1 MNIAPKPP
9 LARQGQQLASHGRYG
24 DTQLVHMN
32 PYEVQGLAA
41 MSPTGQL
48 TKNPVTGQPE
58 AFLPML
64 VPLLGSVAGKAIAG
78 KAIGS
83 ALAGAVGSGLATWA
97 QTGDFEKG
105 VISGVTGFGLGKVL
119 GAGTDVVNQDTAA
132 ALQNVDTA
140 QQAVQTAGTDVLKAN
155 QMLPTEAMIA
165 DATPPMSV
173 DPFDPSNLR
182 FQQAANVPAFSPEQ
196 TAYASSVAGLDSAQ
210 SGLEAARQNVT
221 AGDMFRSFT
230 DSDAL
235 TAMGKAAL
243 RPDALLPIA
252 VGAGTQAQVAQ
263 QDAMAQMQ
271 KDNERE
277 DAAYAQGF
285 KDVLTDSLGMA
296 RGSEPNPYANFY
308 AAKGGRMPSY
318 NGGGQTDKLEGDLF
332 VDPLENAG
340 IDATSGLKGYGLD
353 EDSRYFIKPREGSAG
368 ERQRYLRGFEKLDPP
383 TDYRHGFEEEFQ
395 FFDYIGDR
403 DVPRELDTFGAG
415 PSDYLAGL
423 LAADLAKTNAPSAPN
438 TSPLATYDTVRAD
451 QFSGVDNFGDYGVG
465 DLPAAP
471 DLPDITDTVVQGT
484 LGGDVVV
491 SDTQGGGTGDDT
503 VTGND
508 TGVTVD
514 PTPDY
519 IQALDALNI
528 AKDGDY
534 DRPEGESV
542 YDVMQDYGATDQQ
555 IADYYG
561 VDAAGVAEA
570 ADVIGGGRALA
581 DAGLTLGVADES
593 GVVDYAQ
600 EEVDQVYDM
609 LTAGDV
615 SLAAAAD
622 YFQTSG
628 DEILANMS
636 AIADAR
642 KLDAEREA
650 AQLENLSAYGSIPEI
665 ATQETI
671 NDLVDGIESN
681 MFTVDQVAAQYGL
694 EADAVQ
700 AEYDRIQ
707 GARDAEAALVAAA
720 AANPVAAVPNL
731 DFSAVDTSGMNIDPT
746 AFYGD
751 EGAATGGQV
760 GKKRFMTRMGEVE
773 LAEGGL
779 ADVPVSEEFMQEV
792 VVEEPT
798 PEQMLGSAV
807 GVEEARFGPDIDYND
822 LINMTVEAIKGNAE
836 NADEV
841 INLFIEEFGTDKFQ
855 QLREV
860 VLQSIVPDAQTEG
873 MIAGDSGGMDDEV
886 MGMIGEEQPVAV
898 SPGEYIVA
906 ADVVSGLGDGNS
918 DAGADVLDEMMQ
930 NVRNA
935 RSGGRQPSPIDKSAV
950 MPA

>member
-32 PYEVQGLAA
+32 PHEVQGLAS

-64 VPLLGSVAGKAIAG
+64 VPLLGSMAGKAIAG
-78 KAIGS
+78 KAVGS
-83 ALAGAVGSGLATWA
+83 ALAGAIGSGLATWA

-105 VISGVTGFGLGKVL
+105 IVSGVTGFGLGKVL
-119 GAGTDVVNQDTAA
+119 GAGTDVVNQEAATALGEANA
-132 ALQNVDTA
+132 AQAGLAESTKDLMASGQDIPTMLAGPPVPDYIPNVSGPGLNQGVTPDFQGPLTDMGANITPA
-140 QQAVQTAGTDVLKAN
+140 QIENV
-155 QMLPTEAMIA
+155 
-165 DATPPMSV
+165 
-173 DPFDPSNLR
+173 NL
-182 FQQAANVPAFSPEQ
+182 QAAVPNSLRE
-196 TAYASSVAGLDSAQ
+196 LDI
-210 SGLEAARQNVT
+210 ARQNVP
-221 AGDMFRSFT
+221 AGDMFRSFA

-235 TAMGKAAL
+235 TAMGKKAL
-243 RPDALLPIA
+243 SPDALLPMA
-252 VGAGTQAQVAQ
+252 VGAGTQAQIAQ

-296 RGSEPNPYANFY
+296 RGSEPNPYSNFY
-308 AAKGGRMPSY
+308 ASGGVVHKR
-318 NGGGQTDKLEGDLF
+318 NGGYFEDDEYIDPSDL
-332 VDPLENAG
+332 VQNPTAG
-340 IDATSGLKGYGLD
+340 LSYGLD
-353 EDSRYFIKPREGSAG
+353 SDNRYYIRPREGGGG

-395 FFDYIGDR
+395 FFDYIDDR

-415 PSDYLAGL
+415 ASDYLAGL

-438 TSPLATYDTVRAD
+438 TSPLASYDTTKGT
-451 QFSGVDNFGDYGVG
+451 QFSGVHNFGDYGVG
-465 DLPAAP
+465 DLPSAP

-484 LGGDVVV
+484 LGGAAGGA
-491 SDTQGGGTGDDT
+491 DTLGGGTGDDT
-503 VTGND
+503 VTGTGGDNGSGDD
-508 TGVTVD
+508 TGGD
-514 PTPDY
+514 DTPDY
-519 IQALDALNI
+519 IKALDALNI

-542 YDVMQDYGATDQQ
+542 YDVMQEYSVTDDQ
-555 IADYYG
+555 IAEYYD

-570 ADVIGGGRALA
+570 ADIIGGGRTLA
-581 DAGLTLGVADES
+581 DAGLSLADE
-593 GVVDYAQ
+593 YAQ
-600 EEVDQVYDM
+600 TEVDQVYDM

-628 DEILANMS
+628 DEILGNMG

-642 KLDAEREA
+642 KLESE
-650 AQLENLSAYGSIPEI
+650 QLENLSAYGSIPQIE
-665 ATQETI
+665 TQENI
-671 NDLVDGIESN
+671 NALVDGIEN
-681 MFTVDQVAAQYGL
+681 NLFTVDQVAAQYGL
-694 EADAVQ
+694 DAAAVQ
-700 AEYDRIQ
+700 AEYDRIR
-707 GARDAEAALVAAA
+707 GARDAEAALVA
-720 AANPVAAVPNL
+720 N
-731 DFSAVDTSGMNIDPT
+731 
-746 AFYGD
+746 
-751 EGAATGGQV
+751 AATGGQM

-773 LAEGGL
+773 LADGGL
-779 ADVPVSEEFMQEV
+779 ADVPVSEEFMQEIPPEQMMMEETT
-792 VVEEPT
+792 VVEE
-798 PEQMLGSAV
+798 M
-807 GVEEARFGPDIDYND
+807 PDIDYND
-822 LINMTVEAIKGNAE
+822 LIAMTVEAIKGNAE

-841 INLFIEEFGTDKFQ
+841 INLFIEEFGTEKFQ
-855 QLREV
+855 QLREA

-918 DAGADVLDEMMQ
+918 DAGADVLDDMMQ

-935 RSGGRQPSPIDKSAV
+935 RSGGRQPSPVDKSAV

>member
-1 MNIAPKPP
+1 
-9 LARQGQQLASHGRYG
+9 
-24 DTQLVHMN
+24 MN

-64 VPLLGSVAGKAIAG
+64 APIIGSVVGKAALG
-78 KAIGS
+78 KAVGS
-83 ALAGAVGSGLATWA
+83 GLAGAIGSGLATWA

-119 GAGTDVVNQDTAA
+119 GAGTDVVNQDAATALGEANA
-132 ALQNVDTA
+132 AQAGLAESTKDLMASGQDIPTMLAGPPAPDYIPNVSGPGLNQGVTPFQGPLTNMGADITPA
-140 QQAVQTAGTDVLKAN
+140 QIENV
-155 QMLPTEAMIA
+155 
-165 DATPPMSV
+165 
-173 DPFDPSNLR
+173 NL
-182 FQQAANVPAFSPEQ
+182 QAAVPNSLRD
-196 TAYASSVAGLDSAQ
+196 LDI
-210 SGLEAARQNVT
+210 ARQSVT

-235 TAMGKAAL
+235 TAMGKKAL
-243 RPDALLPIA
+243 SPDALLPIA

-296 RGSEPNPYANFY
+296 RGSEPNPYSNFY
-308 AAKGGRMPSY
+308 ASGGMIPSY
-318 NGGGQTDKLEGDLF
+318 NGGGQLEADLF

-423 LAADLAKTNAPSAPN
+423 LAAGDTGAPTAPG

-491 SDTQGGGTGDDT
+491 SDTQGGGTGGDT
-503 VTGND
+503 VTGKD

-519 IQALDALNI
+519 IKALDALNI
-528 AKDGDY
+528 VKDGDY

-581 DAGLTLGVADES
+581 DAGLSLADE
-593 GVVDYAQ
+593 YAQ
-600 EEVDQVYDM
+600 TEVDQVYDM

-628 DEILANMS
+628 DEILANMG

-642 KLDAEREA
+642 KLESE
-650 AQLENLSAYGSIPEI
+650 QLENLSAYGATPQIE
-665 ATQETI
+665 TQETI
-671 NDLVDGIESN
+671 NELVDGIESN

-694 EADAVQ
+694 DAAAVQ

-746 AFYGD
+746 AFYGT
-751 EGAATGGQV
+751 EGAATGGQI

-855 QLREV
+855 QLREA

>member
-32 PYEVQGLAA
+32 PYEVQGLAS

-64 VPLLGSVAGKAIAG
+64 VPLIGSMAGKALAG

-83 ALAGAVGSGLATWA
+83 ALAGGLGSAAATFI

-105 VISGVTGFGLGKVL
+105 VVSGLTGFGLGKVL
-119 GAGTDVVNQDTAA
+119 GAGTDVVNQDAATA
-132 ALQNVDTA
+132 LGNVDAA
-140 QQAVQTAGTDVLKAN
+140 QQAVQTAGTDVLKAQ
-155 QMLPTEAMIA
+155 QMIPTEAMIA

-230 DSDAL
+230 DPDAL
-235 TAMGKAAL
+235 TAMGKKAL
-243 RPDALLPIA
+243 SPDALLPMA
-252 VGAGTQAQVAQ
+252 VGAGTQAQIAQ

-285 KDVLTDSLGMA
+285 KNVLTDSLGMA
-296 RGSEPNPYANFY
+296 RGSEPNPYQNFY
-308 AAKGGRMPSY
+308 SAKGGRMPSKGVVHKR
-318 NGGGQTDKLEGDLF
+318 NGGYFGEGDEYI
-332 VDPLENAG
+332 DPSDLVQNPTAG
-340 IDATSGLKGYGLD
+340 LSYGLD
-353 EDSRYFIKPREGSAG
+353 SDNRYYIRPREGSGA
-368 ERQRYLRGFEKLDPP
+368 ERQSYLKGDFKIDPP

-423 LAADLAKTNAPSAPN
+423 LAANLGATDAPSAPN
-438 TSPLATYDTVRAD
+438 TSPLSTYDTTKAS
-451 QFSGVDNFGDYGVG
+451 QFSGVDNFGDYGVR
-465 DLPAAP
+465 DLPPAP
-471 DLPDITDTVVQGT
+471 DLPDITDTVV
-484 LGGDVVV
+484 
-491 SDTQGGGTGDDT
+491 DDT
-503 VTGND
+503 VVSGGEDNALVG
-508 TGVTVD
+508 GVDNTVVGTPIVEEEVVD
-514 PTPDY
+514 PPIPDY
-519 IQALDALNI
+519 IAALDALNI

-542 YDVMQDYGATDQQ
+542 YDVMQAYNLTDDQ
-555 IADYYG
+555 IADYYD

-570 ADVIGGGRALA
+570 ADVIGGGRTLSGAGFSLA
-581 DAGLTLGVADES
+581 DE
-593 GVVDYAQ
+593 YAQ
-600 EEVDQVYDM
+600 EDVDQVYDM

-628 DEILANMS
+628 DEILANMG
-636 AIADAR
+636 AIADER
-642 KLDAEREA
+642 KREEE
-650 AQLENLSAYGSIPEI
+650 QLASLSAYGSVPQME
-665 ATQETI
+665 TQENI
-671 NDLVDGIESN
+671 NALVDGIEN
-681 MFTVDQVAAQYGL
+681 NLFTVDQVAAQYGL
-694 EADAVQ
+694 DAAAVQ
-700 AEYDRIQ
+700 AEYDRIR
-707 GARDAEAALVAAA
+707 GARDAEAALVA
-720 AANPVAAVPNL
+720 N
-731 DFSAVDTSGMNIDPT
+731 
-746 AFYGD
+746 
-751 EGAATGGQV
+751 AATGGQM

-807 GVEEARFGPDIDYND
+807 GVEEARFSPEIDYND
-822 LINMTVEAIKGNAE
+822 LIAMTVEAIKGNAE
-836 NADEV
+836 NADEI
-841 INLFIEEFGTDKFQ
+841 INLFIEEFGTEKFQ
-855 QLREV
+855 QLREA

-873 MIAGDSGGMDDEV
+873 MIAGSSGGMDDEI

-918 DAGADVLDEMMQ
+918 DAGADILDVVQE
-930 NVRNA
+930 NVRMA
-935 RSGGRQPSPIDKSAV
+935 RTGGRQPAPIDLSKV

>member
-64 VPLLGSVAGKAIAG
+64 APIIGSVVGKAALG

-83 ALAGAVGSGLATWA
+83 GLAGAIGSGLATWA

-119 GAGTDVVNQDTAA
+119 GAGTDAVNPEVKS
-132 ALQNVDTA
+132 ALAGVDTA
-140 QQAVQTAGTDVLKAN
+140 QQAVQTAGTDVLQAN
-155 QMLPTEAMIA
+155 QMLPSVSQGGFESLTPAMEQAGAVTNISPQQIA
-165 DATPPMSV
+165 SIQ
-173 DPFDPSNLR
+173 S
-182 FQQAANVPAFSPEQ
+182 QQ
-196 TAYASSVAGLDSAQ
+196 GLLGAQ
-210 SGLEAARQNVT
+210 SALDAARQNVT
-221 AGDMFRSFT
+221 AGDVFKSFT
-230 DSDAL
+230 TKEGL
-235 TAMGKAAL
+235 GAMGKAAL

-252 VGAGTQAQVAQ
+252 VGEGTQAQAAQ

-296 RGSEPNPYANFY
+296 RGSEPNPYSNFY
-308 AAKGGRMPSY
+308 SAKGGRMPSY
-318 NGGGQTDKLEGDLF
+318 NGGGQLEADLF
-332 VDPLENAG
+332 VDPLDNAG

-353 EDSRYFIKPREGSAG
+353 EDNRYFIKPREGSAG

-383 TDYRHGFEEEFQ
+383 SDYRHGFEEEFQ

-423 LAADLAKTNAPSAPN
+423 LAAGDTGAPTAPG

-484 LGGDVVV
+484 LGGDAGEV
-491 SDTQGGGTGDDT
+491 DTLGGGTGDDT
-503 VTGND
+503 TTVTD
-508 TGVTVD
+508 TSVTVD

-519 IQALDALNI
+519 IKALDALNI

-542 YDVMQDYGATDQQ
+542 YDVMQEYDVTDDQ
-555 IADYYG
+555 IAEYYG
-561 VDAAGVAEA
+561 VDAADVAEA

-581 DAGLTLGVADES
+581 DAGLSLADE
-593 GVVDYAQ
+593 YAQ
-600 EEVDQVYDM
+600 TEVDQVYDM

-628 DEILANMS
+628 DEILANMG

-642 KLDAEREA
+642 KLESE
-650 AQLENLSAYGSIPEI
+650 QLENLSAYGSIPQI

-700 AEYDRIQ
+700 AEYDRIR

-720 AANPVAAVPNL
+720 AANSVAAVPNL

-746 AFYGD
+746 AFYGT

-935 RSGGRQPSPIDKSAV
+935 RSGERQPSPIDKSAV

>member
-64 VPLLGSVAGKAIAG
+64 VPLLGSMAGKAIAG

-83 ALAGAVGSGLATWA
+83 ALAGAIGSGLATWA

-105 VISGVTGFGLGKVL
+105 IVSGVTGFGLGKVL
-119 GAGTDVVNQDTAA
+119 GAGTDVVNQEAATALGEANA
-132 ALQNVDTA
+132 AQAGLAESTKDLMASGQDIPTMLAGPPVPDYIPNVSGPGLNQGVTPDFQGPLTDMGANITPA
-140 QQAVQTAGTDVLKAN
+140 QIENV
-155 QMLPTEAMIA
+155 
-165 DATPPMSV
+165 
-173 DPFDPSNLR
+173 NL
-182 FQQAANVPAFSPEQ
+182 QAAVPNSLRE
-196 TAYASSVAGLDSAQ
+196 LDI
-210 SGLEAARQNVT
+210 ARQNVP
-221 AGDMFRSFT
+221 AGDMFRSFA

-235 TAMGKAAL
+235 TAMGKKAL
-243 RPDALLPIA
+243 SPDALLPIA
-252 VGAGTQAQVAQ
+252 VGAGTQAQIAQ

-308 AAKGGRMPSY
+308 AAKGGRMPSKGVVHKR
-318 NGGGQTDKLEGDLF
+318 NGGYFDDDEYIDPSDL
-332 VDPLENAG
+332 VKNPTAG
-340 IDATSGLKGYGLD
+340 LSYGLD
-353 EDSRYFIKPREGSAG
+353 SDNRYYIRPREGSGA
-368 ERQRYLRGFEKLDPP
+368 ERQSYLKGDFKIDPP

-423 LAADLAKTNAPSAPN
+423 LAANLGATDAPSAPN
-438 TSPLATYDTVRAD
+438 TSPLSTYDTVRAD
-451 QFSGVDNFGDYGVG
+451 QFSGVDNFGDYGIR
-465 DLPAAP
+465 DAAP
-471 DLPDITDTVVQGT
+471 APNLPDITDTVV
-484 LGGDVVV
+484 
-491 SDTQGGGTGDDT
+491 DDT
-503 VTGND
+503 VVSGNED
-508 TGVTVD
+508 NALVGGVDNTVVGTPIVD
-514 PTPDY
+514 AEEEVVDTPDY
-519 IQALDALNI
+519 ISALDALNI
-528 AKDGDY
+528 SRDGAY
-534 DRPEGESV
+534 DRPEGEAV
-542 YDVMQDYGATDQQ
+542 FDVMQQYGVTDDQ

-570 ADVIGGGRALA
+570 ADVIGGGRALSG
-581 DAGLTLGVADES
+581 AGLSLADE
-593 GVVDYAQ
+593 YAQ
-600 EEVDQVYDM
+600 EDVDQVYDM

-628 DEILANMS
+628 DEILANMG
-636 AIADAR
+636 AIADER
-642 KLDAEREA
+642 KREEE
-650 AQLENLSAYGSIPEI
+650 QLASLSAYGSIPQME
-665 ATQETI
+665 TQENI
-671 NDLVDGIESN
+671 NALVDGIEN
-681 MFTVDQVAAQYGL
+681 NLFTVDQVAAQYGL
-694 EADAVQ
+694 DAAAVQ

-707 GARDAEAALVAAA
+707 GARDAEAALI
-720 AANPVAAVPNL
+720 
-731 DFSAVDTSGMNIDPT
+731 SGRIDPT
-746 AFYGD
+746 DFYAT
-751 EGAATGGQV
+751 EGAAKGGQI

-779 ADVPVSEEFMQEV
+779 ADVPVSEEFMQEIPPEQMV
-792 VVEEPT
+792 MEETTVVEE
-798 PEQMLGSAV
+798 M
-807 GVEEARFGPDIDYND
+807 PDIDYND
-822 LINMTVEAIKGNAE
+822 LIAMTVEAIKGNAE

-873 MIAGDSGGMDDEV
+873 MIAGDSGGMADEV

>member
-64 VPLLGSVAGKAIAG
+64 APIIGSVVGKAALG

-83 ALAGAVGSGLATWA
+83 GLAGAIGSGLATWA

-119 GAGTDVVNQDTAA
+119 GAGTDVVNPEVKS
-132 ALQNVDTA
+132 ALAGVDTA
-140 QQAVQTAGTDVLKAN
+140 QQAVQTAGTDVLQAAPN
-155 QMLPTEAMIA
+155 QMLPSVSQGGFESLTPAMEQAGAVTNISPQQIA
-165 DATPPMSV
+165 SIQ
-173 DPFDPSNLR
+173 S
-182 FQQAANVPAFSPEQ
+182 QQ
-196 TAYASSVAGLDSAQ
+196 GLLGAQ
-210 SGLEAARQNVT
+210 SALDAARQNVT
-221 AGDMFRSFT
+221 AGDVFKSFT
-230 DSDAL
+230 TKEGL
-235 TAMGKAAL
+235 GAMGKAAL

-252 VGAGTQAQVAQ
+252 VGEGTQAQVAQ

-308 AAKGGRMPSY
+308 SSGGRMPSY
-318 NGGGQTDKLEGDLF
+318 NGGGQLEADLF

-353 EDSRYFIKPREGSAG
+353 EDNRYFIRPREGSAG

-465 DLPAAP
+465 DLPPAP

-484 LGGDVVV
+484 LGGDAGGT
-491 SDTQGGGTGDDT
+491 DTLGGGTGDDT
-503 VTGND
+503 TTVKD

-519 IQALDALNI
+519 IKALDALNI

-542 YDVMQDYGATDQQ
+542 YDVMQEYDVTDDQ
-555 IADYYG
+555 IAEYYG

-581 DAGLTLGVADES
+581 DAGLSLADE
-593 GVVDYAQ
+593 YAQ
-600 EEVDQVYDM
+600 TEVDQVYDM

-628 DEILANMS
+628 DEILANMG

-642 KLDAEREA
+642 KLESE
-650 AQLENLSAYGSIPEI
+650 QLENLSAYGSIPQI

-700 AEYDRIQ
+700 AEYDRIR

-746 AFYGD
+746 AFYGT

-779 ADVPVSEEFMQEV
+779 ADVPVSEEFMQEIPPEQMV
-792 VVEEPT
+792 MEETTVVEE
-798 PEQMLGSAV
+798 M
-807 GVEEARFGPDIDYND
+807 PDIDYND
-822 LINMTVEAIKGNAE
+822 LIAMTVEAIKGNAE

>member
-58 AFLPML
+58 AFLPMIA
-64 VPLLGSVAGKAIAG
+64 PIIGSVVGKAALG

-83 ALAGAVGSGLATWA
+83 GLAGAIGSGLATWA

-119 GAGTDVVNQDTAA
+119 GAGTDAVNPEVRS
-132 ALQNVDTA
+132 ALESVDVA
-140 QQAVQTAGTDVLKAN
+140 QAN
-155 QMLPTEAMIA
+155 MA
-165 DATPPMSV
+165 DATKALGSQARPDLGSV
-173 DPFDPSNLR
+173 MIGGNPVPGFTVGPE
-182 FQQAANVPAFSPEQ
+182 AAVTPFSPEQ
-196 TAYASSVAGLDSAQ
+196 LDFVNTAGATQRAATALD
-210 SGLEAARQNVT
+210 AARQNVT
-221 AGDMFRSFT
+221 AGDMLKSFT
-230 DSDAL
+230 TNEGL
-235 TAMGKAAL
+235 GAMGKKAL
-243 RPDALLPIA
+243 SPDALLPIA
-252 VGAGTQAQVAQ
+252 VGEGTQAQVAQ

-296 RGSEPNPYANFY
+296 RGSEPNPYSNFY
-308 AAKGGRMPSY
+308 ASGGVVHKR
-318 NGGGQTDKLEGDLF
+318 NGGYFDDDDEYIDPSDL
-332 VDPLENAG
+332 VKNPTAG
-340 IDATSGLKGYGLD
+340 LSYGLD
-353 EDSRYFIKPREGSAG
+353 SDNRYFITPREGSGG
-368 ERQRYLRGFEKLDPP
+368 ERQAYLRGDFKLDPP
-383 TDYRHGFEEEFQ
+383 SDYRHGFEEEFQ

-423 LAADLAKTNAPSAPN
+423 LAAGDTGAPTAPG

-451 QFSGVDNFGDYGVG
+451 QFSGVDNFGDYGVE
-465 DLPAAP
+465 DLPTAP

-491 SDTQGGGTGDDT
+491 SDTQGVGAGDDT
-503 VTGND
+503 VVGND

-534 DRPEGESV
+534 DRPEGESI

-581 DAGLTLGVADES
+581 DAGLKLGVADES

-628 DEILANMS
+628 DEILANMG

-642 KLDAEREA
+642 KLDSEREA

-681 MFTVDQVAAQYGL
+681 MFTVDQVAAQYGV

-707 GARDAEAALVAAA
+707 DARDAEAALVAAA

-746 AFYGD
+746 AFYGT
-751 EGAATGGQV
+751 EVAATGGQI

-836 NADEV
+836 NADEI
-841 INLFIEEFGTDKFQ
+841 INLFIEEFGTEKFQ
-855 QLREV
+855 QLREA

-918 DAGADVLDEMMQ
+918 DAGADVLDDMMQ

>member
-41 MSPTGQL
+41 MAPTGQL

-64 VPLLGSVAGKAIAG
+64 APIIGSVVGKAALG

-83 ALAGAVGSGLATWA
+83 GLAGAIGSGLATWA

-119 GAGTDVVNQDTAA
+119 GAGTDAVNPEVKS
-132 ALQNVDTA
+132 ALEGVDVA
-140 QQAVQTAGTDVLKAN
+140 QAN
-155 QMLPTEAMIA
+155 MA
-165 DATPPMSV
+165 DATKALGSQARPDLGSV
-173 DPFDPSNLR
+173 MIGGNPVPGFTVGPE
-182 FQQAANVPAFSPEQ
+182 AAVTPFSPEQ
-196 TAYASSVAGLDSAQ
+196 LDFVNTAGATQRAATALD
-210 SGLEAARQNVT
+210 AARQNVT
-221 AGDMFRSFT
+221 AGDMLKSFT
-230 DSDAL
+230 TNEGL
-235 TAMGKAAL
+235 GAMGKAAL

-252 VGAGTQAQVAQ
+252 VGEGTQAQVAQ

-308 AAKGGRMPSY
+308 SSGGMIPSY
-318 NGGGQTDKLEGDLF
+318 NGGGQLEAALF

-484 LGGDVVV
+484 LGGDAGGT
-491 SDTQGGGTGDDT
+491 DTLGGGTGDDT
-503 VTGND
+503 ATGKD

-519 IQALDALNI
+519 IKALDALNI

-628 DEILANMS
+628 DEILANMG

>member
-58 AFLPML
+58 AFLPAL
-64 VPLLGSVAGKAIAG
+64 AVPFLGSLAGKALAG

-83 ALAGAVGSGLATWA
+83 ALAGGLGSAAATFI

-105 VISGVTGFGLGKVL
+105 VVSGLTGFGIGKAL
-119 GAGTDVVNQDTAA
+119 GAGVEGAKLGTELAA
-132 ALQNVDTA
+132 ANTA
-140 QQAVQTAGTDVLKAN
+140 QQGLS
-155 QMLPTEAMIA
+155 EAA
-165 DATPPMSV
+165 KGVAATPDLMEASKILSTPNSMVSASTLGESFST
-173 DPFDPSNLR
+173 PISAA
-182 FQQAANVPAFSPEQ
+182 QQGVLDASQNVGTSLSA
-196 TAYASSVAGLDSAQ
+196 LDSARQ
-210 SGLEAARQNVT
+210 GLT
-221 AGDMFRSFT
+221 AGDTLSAFSG
-230 DSDAL
+230 DGLA
-235 TAMGKAAL
+235 AMGKAAL

-252 VGAGTQAQVAQ
+252 VGAGTQAQIAQ
-263 QDAMAQMQ
+263 QDAIAQMQ

-308 AAKGGRMPSY
+308 SAKGGRMPSY
-318 NGGGQTDKLEGDLF
+318 NGGGQLEADLF

-484 LGGDVVV
+484 LGGDAGVA
-491 SDTQGGGTGDDT
+491 DTLGGGTGDDT
-503 VTGND
+503 ATGKD

-519 IQALDALNI
+519 IKALDALNI
-528 AKDGDY
+528 TKDGDY

-581 DAGLTLGVADES
+581 DAGLSLADE
-593 GVVDYAQ
+593 YAQ
-600 EEVDQVYDM
+600 TEVDQVYDM

-628 DEILANMS
+628 DEILANMG

-642 KLDAEREA
+642 KLESE
-650 AQLENLSAYGSIPEI
+650 QLENLSAYGSIPQI

-681 MFTVDQVAAQYGL
+681 MFTVDQVAAQYGV

-707 GARDAEAALVAAA
+707 GARDAEAALVAA
-720 AANPVAAVPNL
+720 
-731 DFSAVDTSGMNIDPT
+731 
-746 AFYGD
+746 
-751 EGAATGGQV
+751 AATGGQV

-779 ADVPVSEEFMQEV
+779 ADVPVSEEFMQEIPPEQMV
-792 VVEEPT
+792 MEETTVVEE
-798 PEQMLGSAV
+798 M
-807 GVEEARFGPDIDYND
+807 PDIDYND
-822 LINMTVEAIKGNAE
+822 LIAMTVEAIKGNAE
-836 NADEV
+836 NADEI
-841 INLFIEEFGTDKFQ
+841 INLFIEEFGTEKFQ
-855 QLREV
+855 QLREA

>member
-64 VPLLGSVAGKAIAG
+64 APIIGSVVGKAALG

-83 ALAGAVGSGLATWA
+83 GLAGAIGSGLATWA

-132 ALQNVDTA
+132 ALQNVDAA

-155 QMLPTEAMIA
+155 QMLPTEAMMA
-165 DATPPMSV
+165 EATTPPMSV

-182 FQQAANVPAFSPEQ
+182 FQQAAAFSPEQ
-196 TAYASSVAGLDSAQ
+196 TAYASSMAGLDSAQ
-210 SGLEAARQNVT
+210 AGLEAARQNVT

-235 TAMGKAAL
+235 TAMGKKAL
-243 RPDALLPIA
+243 SPDALLPIA
-252 VGAGTQAQVAQ
+252 VGEGTQAQVAQ

-296 RGSEPNPYANFY
+296 RGSEPNPYSNFY
-308 AAKGGRMPSY
+308 SAKGGRMPSY
-318 NGGGQTDKLEGDLF
+318 NGGGQLEADNF
-332 VDPLENAG
+332 IDPLAEAG
-340 IDATSGLKGYGLD
+340 LGAVSGVSYGLD
-353 EDSRYFIKPREGSAG
+353 KDNRYFIRPRKGSGG
-368 ERQRYLRGFEKLDPP
+368 ERQAYLRGDFKLDPP
-383 TDYRHGFEEEFQ
+383 SDYRHGFEEEFQ

-415 PSDYLAGL
+415 ASDYLAGL
-423 LAADLAKTNAPSAPN
+423 LAAGDTGAPTAPG

-465 DLPAAP
+465 DLPPAP

-484 LGGDVVV
+484 LGGDAVV

-503 VTGND
+503 VTGDDTNTVKD

-519 IQALDALNI
+519 IKALDALNI

-542 YDVMQDYGATDQQ
+542 YDVMQDYGVTDDQ
-555 IADYYG
+555 IAEYYG

-570 ADVIGGGRALA
+570 ADVIGGGRTLA
-581 DAGLTLGVADES
+581 DAGLSLADE
-593 GVVDYAQ
+593 YAQ
-600 EEVDQVYDM
+600 TEVDQVYDM

-628 DEILANMS
+628 DEILANMG

-642 KLDAEREA
+642 KLESE
-650 AQLENLSAYGSIPEI
+650 QLENLSAYGSTPQIE
-665 ATQETI
+665 TQETI

-700 AEYDRIQ
+700 AEYDRIR

-746 AFYGD
+746 AFYGT
-751 EGAATGGQV
+751 EGAATGGQI

-779 ADVPVSEEFMQEV
+779 ADVPVSEEFMQEIPPEQMMMEETT
-792 VVEEPT
+792 VVEE
-798 PEQMLGSAV
+798 M
-807 GVEEARFGPDIDYND
+807 PDIDYND
-822 LINMTVEAIKGNAE
+822 LIAMTVEAIKGNAE
-836 NADEV
+836 NADEI
-841 INLFIEEFGTDKFQ
+841 INLFIEEFGTEKFQ
-855 QLREV
+855 QLREA

-873 MIAGDSGGMDDEV
+873 MIAGDSGGMADEV